1 MIKNYNKKNSIN
13 FKISKISLKKK
24 QLLTRRTYNIRFEK
38 GFFGIFYSNSLIN
51 LEKICI
57 IDIEK
62 ESYLK
67 NGRKNAY
74 EKKTSSFNNFRWM
87 GNEPSR

>member
-1 MIKNYNKKNSIN
+1 MEIKKLKLSNTSI
-13 FKISKISLKKK
+13 KKK
-24 QLLTRRTYNIRFEK
+24 ERE
-38 GFFGIFYSNSLIN
+38 IFYSNSLIN

>member
-1 MIKNYNKKNSIN
+1 MFYKKEKIYELYKENPLTIIFSIG
-13 FKISKISLKKK
+13 ILKKE
-24 QLLTRRTYNIRFEK
+24 RE
-38 GFFGIFYSNSLIN
+38 IFYSNSLIN

-74 EKKTSSFNNFRWM
+74 EKKTSSFNNFGWM
-87 GNEPSR
+87 GNEPS

>member
-67 NGRKNAY
+67 NGRKNVY
-74 EKKTSSFNNFRWM
+74 EKKTSSFNNFGWM
-87 GNEPSR
+87 GNEPS